1 MLRKLARALA
11 AAALLAAALS
21 ATPTFAD
28 SAVSCVQEQLTALG
42 YDPGPVDG
50 QFGRKTATAFGDL
63 VQASPDAF
71 TGMDSPTLSALNAD
85 TWCPA
90 LAEAFAGAAPAH
102 QTYAPLIA
110 EELGGFKYDIGP
122 DVPAAQLAVIRRG
135 LVIARA
141 YIAKTFGEEIPEKIR
156 TRMTVKIVATGRGN
170 EEPWGGGAAAT
181 AFTDSLYP
189 RPFFDVAHQE
199 WDQDTRGRGW
209 TRETDNM
216 KTVVHE
222 YVHDWQMVLGALS
235 LRRQELGNWMN
246 EGIAEYIAY
255 QAMVDAGLMKWSDIT
270 RFMAA
275 APRGPQL
282 DNPLSVFG
290 TTNTPAWA
298 GHIGFLAIDWLVAE
312 SPEGIMALKTIAQEV
327 LAGRSQREAFANA
340 FGLELDDFYSQF
352 EPYREAL
359 RKNPSRAYANRPTLV
374 FPAAIDK
381 PGAASAEPAAP
392 SPEQAERWYQEAMS
406 FDGKGDDQDREAVR
420 LYRLAADAGHP
431 AAARNLGGML
441 SGGRGVDKKDQAEAT
456 RLFRFA
462 AEAGDAQGQYGLAV
476 WFLDKSAKDERISWL
491 RKAAAQGHENAIA
504 ELDKMGVPREDP
516 APKTAAVEVPAEAD
530 PLAAAKCVQA
540 GLNAAG
546 YPAGSVDGQI
556 GNGTLAA
563 FKSYAASLNLPITAV
578 PLAKP
583 TQVMWCLHIG
593 WNTKLDGEAARLLAQ
608 VEAGAEAYINLAIPE
623 EVPFRIVLMAGDSEI
638 ATNRDP
644 EWTTIQGRGVHRAA
658 FNIADVRKTDTVCT
672 HFEDG
677 WVVLDKAGQGYQA
690 SCDPVS
696 PAAMTLDGLINTY
709 TVEKR

>member
-1 MLRKLARALA
+1 MVALVLAVA
-11 AAALLAAALS
+11 AT
-21 ATPTFAD
+21 ATPASAD

-42 YDPGPVDG
+42 HDPGPVDG
-50 QFGRKTATAFGDL
+50 AFGRKTAAAFGDL
-63 VQASPDAF
+63 VKASPEAF
-71 TGMDSPTLSALNAD
+71 ASDDDPVLTALNAD
-85 TWCPA
+85 TWCA
-90 LAEAFAGAAPAH
+90 SLGAAFAEAAPAH
-102 QTYAPLIA
+102 ETYAPLIA
-110 EELGGFKYDIGP
+110 DELGGYIYDIGP
-122 DVPAAQLAVIRRG
+122 AVPAAQVAVIRRG
-135 LVIARA
+135 LAIARA
-141 YIAKTFGEEIPEKIR
+141 YIAKTFGEEIPERIR

-189 RPFFDVAHQE
+189 RPFFDVAHPE

-209 TRETDNM
+209 TREADNI

-255 QAMVDAGLMKWSDIT
+255 QAMVDAGLMKWGDIT

-298 GHIGFLAIDWLVAE
+298 GHVGFLAIDWLVAE
-312 SPEGIMALKTIAQEV
+312 TPEGIMALKTIANEV
-327 LAGRSQREAFANA
+327 LAGRSQKEAFANA
-340 FGLELDDFYSQF
+340 FGLELDDFYRQF

-359 RKNPSRAYANRPTLV
+359 RKNPSRAYANRPKLV
-374 FPAAIDK
+374 FAAATDR
-381 PGAASAEPAAP
+381 PDTASAEPAAP
-392 SPEQAERWYQEAMS
+392 SPEQAERWFEEAMS
-406 FDGKGDDQDREAVR
+406 FDGKGDEQDREAAR

-476 WFLDKSAKDERISWL
+476 WFLDRSARDERISWL

-516 APKTAAVEVPAEAD
+516 AMKTAAAEVPADVD

-546 YPAGSVDGQI
+546 YPAGTVDGQI
-556 GNGTLAA
+556 GNGTQAA
-563 FKSYAASLNLPITAV
+563 FKSYAATLMPPVNAI

-583 TQVMWCLHIG
+583 TQVMWCLQIG
-593 WNTKLDGEAARLLAQ
+593 WTTQLEGEAAGLLAQ
-608 VEAGAEAYINLAIPE
+608 VEAGAKAYVNLAVPE
-623 EVPFRIVLMAGDSEI
+623 EVPFRVVLMAGDTEL
-638 ATNRDP
+638 ATDSDP
-644 EWTTIQGRGVHRAA
+644 VWTTLQGRPLHRAT
-658 FNIADVRKTDTVCT
+658 FDIADVRKTDTVCVY
-672 HFEDG
+672 FEDN
-677 WVVLDKAGQGYQA
+677 WVVLDQAGQGYQG

-696 PAAMTLDGLINTY
+696 PALMVLEGAVNTY